1 MNCYDYIIVGFG
13 TAGSIVARKLSDDP
27 KNKVLLI
34 EQGYW
39 LSLNP
44 NVREAS
50 KWRLLL
56 TDPLVELGYVSVSQI
71 GLNNRTIIQPRAK
84 DTGGCNSHNA
94 LNDLSSYWNYI
105 NNAFIHTQL
114 DAVDP
119 MISKLLKS
127 AEELGYKYNSNPNDL
142 DSIQGQGGVAPRIFM
157 NRKIF
162 NDYVERVTSWNT
174 DIEPILPR
182 ENLDMF
188 VFTHV
193 HKIL

>member
-94 LNDLSSYWNYI
+94 LV
-105 NNAFIHTQL
+105 FI
-114 DAVDP
+114 
-119 MISKLLKS
+119 I
-127 AEELGYKYNSNPNDL
+127 G
-142 DSIQGQGGVAPRIFM
+142 
-157 NRKIF
+157 NRKDF
-162 NDYVERVTSWNT
+162 DERWGP
-174 DIEPILPR
+174 IEGW
-182 ENLDMF
+182 
-188 VFTHV
+188 T
-193 HKIL
+193 